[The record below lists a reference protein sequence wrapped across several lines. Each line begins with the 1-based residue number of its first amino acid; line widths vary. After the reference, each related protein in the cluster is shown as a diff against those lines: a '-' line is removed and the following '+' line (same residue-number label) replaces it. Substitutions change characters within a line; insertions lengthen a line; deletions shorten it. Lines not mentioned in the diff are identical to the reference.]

1 MQFALGILLLVF
13 FLAGVIAV
21 MRGQSPIIVL
31 MLLAIVWAVA
41 TGAPLKEVLGKVID
55 GGATAYASA
64 VIIIVFGAWFGQI
77 LVQTKIA
84 ESMIRS
90 AVELAGDRP
99 LVVAWVVSLVT
110 AFLFTSLYGVGA
122 AIGVGVIALPIMM
135 SMGIPPRVAAPAF
148 TMAIGAGNYL
158 NLVEFGIFQKFF
170 PGIKYEGVH
179 LRFFVIGFA
188 VYLGMALAMSAYHL
202 ARGGARRFAAI
213 AAPAAPAA
221 AWTRVPRYSYLAP
234 AIPLAAVAFLKWPM
248 IPAFLLG
255 TLFALLATRRGRSLR
270 SAVDLFHKAFY
281 DAFPDIATIAALWII
296 CGMLIVA
303 GQLPNVQQA
312 LQPIFQPILPKTP
325 LQAAIFFAGL
335 APLAIYRGP
344 LSVVGTGAALLSIML
359 QAQFLAV
366 PYLYAVWRG
375 PLCLQGSQD
384 PTNSWTLWT
393 LGFAKVTHKDFLKT
407 ALPFGWLMVAI
418 NALIAYAM
426 LGGS

>member
-1 MQFALGILLLVF
+1 MQLALGILLLLC
-13 FLAGVIAV
+13 FLVGVVAV

-31 MLLAIVWAVA
+31 MLLAIVWAA
-41 TGAPLKEVLGKVID
+41 TTGAPLREVLGKVID
-55 GGATAYASA
+55 GGATAYAGA
-64 VIIIVFGAWFGQI
+64 VILIVFGAWFGQV
-77 LVQTKIA
+77 LVQTGIA
-84 ESMIRS
+84 ESLIRS

-170 PGIKYEGVH
+170 PGIKYEGAS
-179 LRFFVIGFA
+179 LRFFMIGGA
-188 VYLGMALAMSAYHL
+188 VYLAMALAMSAWHL
-202 ARGGARRFAAI
+202 ARGGTRRFAAV
-213 AAPAAPAA
+213 AGPAEGTA
-221 AWTRVPRYSYLAP
+221 AWTRVPRYAYLAP
-234 AIPLAAVAFLKWPM
+234 AVPLAAVALLRWPM

-255 TLFALLATRRGRSLR
+255 IVFALLVTGRSR
-270 SAVDLFHKAFY
+270 SLKGSVDLFHKAFY

-303 GQLPNVQQA
+303 GQLPQVQQA
-312 LQPIFQPILPKTP
+312 LQPIFRPVLPKTP
-325 LQAAIFFAGL
+325 LQAAVFFAGL

-344 LSVVGTGAALLSIML
+344 FAVVGTGAALLSIML
-359 QAQFLAV
+359 QSQFLAV

-393 LGFAKVTHKDFLKT
+393 LGFTKVTHKDFLRT

-418 NALIAYAM
+418 NAFIAYVM
-426 LGGS
+426 LGR

>member
-1 MQFALGILLLVF
+1 MQLALGILLLVF
-13 FLAGVIAV
+13 FLVGVIAV

-31 MLLAIVWAVA
+31 MLLAIVWAAA

-55 GGATAYASA
+55 GGATAYAGA

-77 LVQTKIA
+77 LVQTGIA
-84 ESMIRS
+84 ESLIRS

-99 LVVAWVVSLVT
+99 LIVAWVVSLVT

-170 PGIKYEGVH
+170 PGIKYEGAS
-179 LRFFVIGFA
+179 LRFFVIGFG
-188 VYLGMALAMSAYHL
+188 VYLGLALAMSAWQL
-202 ARGGARRFAAI
+202 ARGGARRYAAI
-213 AAPAAPAA
+213 AQPEATA
-221 AWTRVPRYSYLAP
+221 AWTRVPRWSYLAP
-234 AIPLAAVAFLKWPM
+234 AVPLTAVAFFKWPM

-255 TLFALLATRRGRSLR
+255 ILFALLATRRGRSLR
-270 SAVDLFHKAFY
+270 STVDLFHKTFY

-303 GQLPNVQQA
+303 GQLPQVQQA

-325 LQAAIFFAGL
+325 LQTSIFFAVL

-344 LSVVGTGAALLSIML
+344 FAVVGTGAAVLAIML
-359 QAQFLAV
+359 QAQYVAI

-393 LGFAKVTHKDFLKT
+393 LGFTKVTHKDFLKT
-407 ALPFGWLMVAI
+407 ALPWGWLMVAI
-418 NALIAYAM
+418 NALIAYVM

>member
-1 MQFALGILLLVF
+1 MQVALGILLLLC
-13 FLAGVIAV
+13 FLVGVVAV

-31 MLLAIVWAVA
+31 MLLAIVWAA
-41 TGAPLKEVLGKVID
+41 TTGAPLREVLGKVID
-55 GGATAYASA
+55 GGATAYAGA
-64 VIIIVFGAWFGQI
+64 VILIVFGAWFGQV
-77 LVQTKIA
+77 LVQTGIA
-84 ESMIRS
+84 ESLIRS

-170 PGIKYEGVH
+170 PGIKYEGAS
-179 LRFFVIGFA
+179 LRFFMIGGA
-188 VYLGMALAMSAYHL
+188 VYLAMALAMSAWHL
-202 ARGGARRFAAI
+202 ARGGTRRFAAV
-213 AAPAAPAA
+213 AGPAEGTA
-221 AWTRVPRYSYLAP
+221 AWTRVPRYAYLAP
-234 AIPLAAVAFLKWPM
+234 AVPLAAVALLRWPM

-255 TLFALLATRRGRSLR
+255 IVFALLVTGRSR
-270 SAVDLFHKAFY
+270 SLKGSVDLFHKAFY

-303 GQLPNVQQA
+303 GQLPQVQQA
-312 LQPIFQPILPKTP
+312 LQPIFRPVLPKTP
-325 LQAAIFFAGL
+325 LQAAVFFAGL

-344 LSVVGTGAALLSIML
+344 FAVVGTGAALLSIML
-359 QAQFLAV
+359 QSQFLAV

-393 LGFAKVTHKDFLKT
+393 LGFTKVTHKDFLRT

-418 NALIAYAM
+418 NAFIAYVM
-426 LGGS
+426 LGR

>member
-1 MQFALGILLLVF
+1 MQLALGILLLLC
-13 FLAGVIAV
+13 FLVGVVAV

-31 MLLAIVWAVA
+31 MLLAIVWAA
-41 TGAPLKEVLGKVID
+41 TTGAPLREVLGKVID
-55 GGATAYASA
+55 GGATAYAGA
-64 VIIIVFGAWFGQI
+64 VILIVFGAWFGQV
-77 LVQTKIA
+77 LVQTGIA
-84 ESMIRS
+84 ESLIRS

-170 PGIKYEGVH
+170 PGIKYEGAS
-179 LRFFVIGFA
+179 LRFFMIGGA
-188 VYLGMALAMSAYHL
+188 VYLAMALAMSAWHL
-202 ARGGARRFAAI
+202 ARGGTRRFAAV
-213 AAPAAPAA
+213 AGPAEGTA
-221 AWTRVPRYSYLAP
+221 AWTRVPRYAYLAP
-234 AIPLAAVAFLKWPM
+234 AVPLAAVALLRWPM

-255 TLFALLATRRGRSLR
+255 IVFALLVTGRSR
-270 SAVDLFHKAFY
+270 SLKGSVDLFHKAFY

-303 GQLPNVQQA
+303 GQLPQVQQA
-312 LQPIFQPILPKTP
+312 LQPIFRPVLPKTP
-325 LQAAIFFAGL
+325 LQAAVFFAGL

-344 LSVVGTGAALLSIML
+344 FAVVGTGAALLSIML
-359 QAQFLAV
+359 QSQFLAV

-375 PLCLQGSQD
+375 PHCLQGSQD

-393 LGFAKVTHKDFLKT
+393 LGFTKVMHKDFLPT

-418 NALIAYAM
+418 NAFIAYVM
-426 LGGS
+426 LGR

>member
-1 MQFALGILLLVF
+1 MQLALGILLLLC
-13 FLAGVIAV
+13 FLVGVVAV

-31 MLLAIVWAVA
+31 MLLAIVWAA
-41 TGAPLKEVLGKVID
+41 TTGAPLREVLGKVID
-55 GGATAYASA
+55 GGATAYAGA
-64 VIIIVFGAWFGQI
+64 VILIVFGAWFGQV
-77 LVQTKIA
+77 LVQTGIA
-84 ESMIRS
+84 ESLIRS

-99 LVVAWVVSLVT
+99 LIVAWVVSLVT

-170 PGIKYEGVH
+170 PGIKYEGAS
-179 LRFFVIGFA
+179 LRFFMIGGA
-188 VYLGMALAMSAYHL
+188 VYLAMALAMSAWHL
-202 ARGGARRFAAI
+202 ARGGTRRFAAV
-213 AAPAAPAA
+213 AGPAEGTA
-221 AWTRVPRYSYLAP
+221 AWTRVPRYAYLAP
-234 AIPLAAVAFLKWPM
+234 AVPLAAVALLRWPM

-255 TLFALLATRRGRSLR
+255 IVFALLVTGRSR
-270 SAVDLFHKAFY
+270 SLKGSVDLFHKAFY

-303 GQLPNVQQA
+303 GQLPQVQQA
-312 LQPIFQPILPKTP
+312 LQPIFRPVLPKTP
-325 LQAAIFFAGL
+325 LQAAVFFAGL

-344 LSVVGTGAALLSIML
+344 FAVVGTGAALLSIML
-359 QAQFLAV
+359 QSQFLAV

-393 LGFAKVTHKDFLKT
+393 LGFTKVTHKDFLRT

-418 NALIAYAM
+418 NAFIAYVM
-426 LGGS
+426 LGR

>member
-1 MQFALGILLLVF
+1 MQVALGILLLLC
-13 FLAGVIAV
+13 FLVGVVAV

-31 MLLAIVWAVA
+31 MLLAILWAA
-41 TGAPLKEVLGKVID
+41 MTGAPLREVLGKVID
-55 GGATAYASA
+55 GGATAYAGA
-64 VIIIVFGAWFGQI
+64 VILIVFGAWFGQV
-77 LVQTKIA
+77 LVQTGIA
-84 ESMIRS
+84 ESLIRS

-99 LVVAWVVSLVT
+99 LIVAWVVSLVT

-170 PGIKYEGVH
+170 PGIKYEGAS
-179 LRFFVIGFA
+179 LRFFMIGGA
-188 VYLGMALAMSAYHL
+188 VYLAMALAMSAWHL
-202 ARGGARRFAAI
+202 ARGGTRRFAAV
-213 AAPAAPAA
+213 AGPAEGTA
-221 AWTRVPRYSYLAP
+221 AWTRVPRYAYLAP
-234 AIPLAAVAFLKWPM
+234 AVPLAAVALLRWPM

-255 TLFALLATRRGRSLR
+255 IVFALLVTGRSR
-270 SAVDLFHKAFY
+270 SLKGSVDLFHKAFY

-303 GQLPNVQQA
+303 GQLPQVQQA
-312 LQPIFQPILPKTP
+312 LQPIFRPVLPKTP
-325 LQAAIFFAGL
+325 LQAAVFFAGL

-344 LSVVGTGAALLSIML
+344 FAVVGTGAALLSIML
-359 QAQFLAV
+359 QSQFLAV
-366 PYLYAVWRG
+366 PYLYALWRG

-393 LGFAKVTHKDFLKT
+393 LGFTKVTHKDFLRT

-418 NALIAYAM
+418 NAFIAYVM
-426 LGGS
+426 LGR